1 MGSTPIAGTNSN
13 YGRNTMDLMT
23 TLLPLAALIILT
35 YVLMIK
41 PQQKREKAAK
51 QMRSSVQVGDE
62 IITIGGICGKVV
74 KTKEESIVIQVGADK
89 TKFEIMR
96 WAISQIVN
104 GSGSVGKSD
113 EGKEEEA
120 PKKALPKRLK
130 KAESEPEQAPASDDA
145 ASESM
150 QA

>member
-1 MGSTPIAGTNSN
+1 
-13 YGRNTMDLMT
+13 MT

-104 GSGSVGKSD
+104 GSGSAGRSD
-113 EGKEEEA
+113 ESKDEEAA